1 MPITP
6 LHFGVLAP
14 INHYAKGKVNNLSFM
29 LVNVLIDLKS
39 IIYGLTGYGAIDHAG
54 SHNFFGVLVPI
65 AIIGAL
71 WFWRKEWWLGAIAG
85 GFSHVALDMLVHSD
99 MEPFGPILSGNPFY
113 LGLMEPLSLV
123 LLALCAWLIGQYVS
137 GILATCRKVPVVLSA
152 WKLRLF
158 GVAK

>member
-29 LVNVLIDLKS
+29 AVNVLIDAKS
-39 IIYGLTGYGAIDHAG
+39 IFYGLTGYGAIDHGGA
-54 SHNFFGVLVPI
+54 HNFFGVLVPI
-65 AIIGAL
+65 FMVSLL

-99 MEPFGPILSGNPFY
+99 MEPFSPILDGNPFY
-113 LGLMEPLSLV
+113 FGLMEPLSAVLLV
-123 LLALCAWLIGQYVS
+123 LCVWLMAQYVS
-137 GILATCRKVPVVLSA
+137 GIQATYRKSLGAVSA
-152 WKLRLF
+152 LKARLF
-158 GVAK
+158 DATN

>member
-29 LVNVLIDLKS
+29 LVNLLIDLKS

-54 SHNFFGVLVPI
+54 AHNFFGVLIPI
-65 AIIGAL
+65 FIIGLL
-71 WFWRKEWWLGAIAG
+71 WFWRKEWWLGAILG

-99 MEPFGPILSGNPFY
+99 MEPFHPVLSGNPFY

-123 LLALCAWLIGQYVS
+123 LFGLCGWLIAQYVS
-137 GILATCRKVPVVLSA
+137 NILAICQKILVVASA

-158 GVAK
+158 GAIR